1 MLDKFI
7 QVKNDTIINSN
18 DILRLD
24 RWNIR
29 NSEYTRWEKEYENTM
44 NDVINMY
51 IEKHPEALMSPKTD
65 SEIIADL
72 RKKFDKHVRNQ
83 LGSIEANEIKYS
95 ILTRSRKII
104 YISDDVYYELCNKLN
119 INMNTEYDE
128 FFNTEETLNEEYNN
142 VEFV

>member
-119 INMNTEYDE
+119 INMNNEYDE

>member
-7 QVKNDTIINSN
+7 QVNNDTIINSN

-51 IEKHPEALMSPKTD
+51 IEKHPEALMSSKTD
-65 SEIIADL
+65 SEIIAGL

-104 YISDDVYYELCNKLN
+104 YISEDVYYELCNKLN

>member
-51 IEKHPEALMSPKTD
+51 IEKHPEALMSSKTD
-65 SEIIADL
+65 SEIIAGL

-104 YISDDVYYELCNKLN
+104 YISEDVYYELCNKLS

>member
-51 IEKHPEALMSPKTD
+51 IEKHPEALMSQKTD
-65 SEIIADL
+65 SEIISDL

-83 LGSIEANEIKYS
+83 LGSIEPNEIKYS

-104 YISDDVYYELCNKLN
+104 YISKDVYYELCNKLN

>member
-51 IEKHPEALMSPKTD
+51 IEKHPEALMSSKTD
-65 SEIIADL
+65 SEIIAGL

-104 YISDDVYYELCNKLN
+104 YISEDVYYELCNKLN